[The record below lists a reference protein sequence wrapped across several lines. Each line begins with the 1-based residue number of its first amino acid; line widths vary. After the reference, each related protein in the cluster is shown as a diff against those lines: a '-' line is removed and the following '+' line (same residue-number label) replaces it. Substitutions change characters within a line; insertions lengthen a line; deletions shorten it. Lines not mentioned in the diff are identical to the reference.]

1 MRIFSISEGV
11 FIVTGMIKVFRCG
24 RIVSE
29 CRHFTKP
36 FHVWFFIQTHENI
49 VVMMALWYK
58 AARSP
63 T

>member
-1 MRIFSISEGV
+1 MA
-11 FIVTGMIKVFRCG
+11 MVFRCG
-24 RIVSE
+24 RIVRE
-29 CRHFTKP
+29 CRHFKKP
-36 FHVWFFIQTHENI
+36 FHVGYFLQTHENI